1 MVEKPSIQDHPRS
14 VRCQSVSA
22 ILAQQ
27 QQQQPHMLSAGQ
39 LPLFWPFCGCGTA
52 MIMVVVVVAAI
63 EE

>member
-22 ILAQQ
+22 ILAQQQ

-52 MIMVVVVVAAI
+52 MIMVVVAAI